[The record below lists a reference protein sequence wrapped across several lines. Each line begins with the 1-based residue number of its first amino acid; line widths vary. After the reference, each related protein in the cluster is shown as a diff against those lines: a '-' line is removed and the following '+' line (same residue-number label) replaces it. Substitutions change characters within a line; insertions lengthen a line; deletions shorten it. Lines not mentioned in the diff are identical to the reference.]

1 MPSFCYTILQ
11 YKQKGTE
18 CLKRHQI
25 ACFHG
30 SVAPPLTECSFNIYD
45 KVFFVQT
52 TGSLL
57 QDTYCE
63 EMYNL
68 DNDSFLNSL
77 ENVVI
82 PPHSSLSIR
91 TCSTNSNSRGTP
103 SSAGSTDQSISI
115 LSNSS
120 TQSHRGIMSRFDSEA
135 WGLLTTVVLTI
146 YGCESIKVFSSF
158 CLVGRHLSS
167 PRSTV
172 LPLSLE
178 DAWKV
183 LLELICMSFNAHCSC
198 IT

>member
-1 MPSFCYTILQ
+1 MVSFRERVPKANLVELFSVVVLLLCKHLYSIPLLRHFPNQFFKVNVHNFLSYKLFAVPSFCYTILQ

-25 ACFHG
+25 VCFHG
-30 SVAPPLTECSFNIYD
+30 SVAPPPLTECSFNIYD

-52 TGSLL
+52 TSSLL

-120 TQSHRGIMSRFDSEA
+120 STQSHRGIMSRFDSEA
-135 WGLLTTVVLTI
+135 
-146 YGCESIKVFSSF
+146 
-158 CLVGRHLSS
+158 
-167 PRSTV
+167 
-172 LPLSLE
+172 
-178 DAWKV
+178 
-183 LLELICMSFNAHCSC
+183 
-198 IT
+198 